1 MGEVRGELLK
11 THGGKREGAG
21 RKASGKVGKSYYLT
35 LSQEA
40 TEKLKSMGRDKSE
53 YIDRLILAD
62 IGVSYL
68 PQMGQQVQ
76 VNVPGGG
83 WLDGEY
89 IGCEIDV
96 GVGRGALITHNVQ
109 LERGGSVTFRN
120 DELEMRVIR

>member
-1 MGEVRGELLK
+1 MEK
-11 THGGKREGAG
+11 CNSHGGKREGAG

-40 TEKLKSMGRDKSE
+40 TEKLKSVGRGKSE
-53 YIDRLILAD
+53 YIDRLILKD
-62 IGVSYL
+62 IGVSDM
-68 PQMGQQVQ
+68 PQMGQRVQ

-89 IGCEIDV
+89 IGCEID
-96 GVGRGALITHNVQ
+96 GGIGRGALITHNVQ
-109 LERGGSVTFRN
+109 LDRGWSVTFRN

>member
-1 MGEVRGELLK
+1 MERCNY
-11 THGGKREGAG
+11 HGGKREGAG
-21 RKASGKVGKSYYLT
+21 RKASGKIGKSYYLT

-40 TEKLKSMGRDKSE
+40 TEKLKSVGRGKSE

-62 IGVSYL
+62 IGVSYI
-68 PQMGQQVQ
+68 PQMGQRVQ

-89 IGCEIDV
+89 IGCEIDA

-109 LERGGSVTFRN
+109 LDSGASVTFRN
-120 DELEMRVIR
+120 DEIEMRVIR